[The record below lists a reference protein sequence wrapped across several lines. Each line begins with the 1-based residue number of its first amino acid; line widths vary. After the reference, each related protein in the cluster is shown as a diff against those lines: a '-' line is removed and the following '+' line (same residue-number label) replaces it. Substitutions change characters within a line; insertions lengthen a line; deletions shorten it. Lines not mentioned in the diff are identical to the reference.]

1 MITLDDEKKNF
12 SKRIIEYIFYQ
23 GQRRNGKWD
32 GENVETLAS
41 HKIASRYLNSS
52 SIYPTAVGIRWINS
66 QPVQISLSH

>member
-1 MITLDDEKKNF
+1 MITFDDKNKF
-12 SKRIIEYIFYQ
+12 WKRIMYISFIR
-23 GQRRNGKWD
+23 GSREKREMD